1 MRRFQNRANTNGLS
15 WVFLKLYALWW
26 IKIRGLWKLPDGR
39 DWLWFMDITFQV
51 RLPYKVTLSHWP
63 NIPGSYAILFF
74 TALDFTSTTWHIH
87 NFFLLWLSLFIPSGA
102 ISLLFSI
109 SMLELWQWRR
119 LLSVLWTARR
129 SKQSILKEVSPEYSL
144 AGLMLKLKLQYFGH
158 LMWRTNSLEKTL
170 MLGKVEGRRRRGW
183 HRTKWLDSTTDW
195 LNAHEFEQ
203 APGDGEGQRS
213 LVCYSP

>member
-102 ISLLFSI
+102 ISLLFS
-109 SMLELWQWRR
+109 S
-119 LLSVLWTARR
+119 
-129 SKQSILKEVSPEYSL
+129 SILDIYRPGEFIFQCHIFLCFLTIHGVLK
-144 AGLMLKLKLQYFGH
+144 ARMLKWFAIPLSSGPHFV
-158 LMWRTNSLEKTL
+158 RTLPYDLSI
-170 MLGKVEGRRRRGW
+170 LGGPTCHG
-183 HRTKWLDSTTDW
+183 S
-195 LNAHEFEQ
+195 
-203 APGDGEGQRS
+203 
-213 LVCYSP
+213 